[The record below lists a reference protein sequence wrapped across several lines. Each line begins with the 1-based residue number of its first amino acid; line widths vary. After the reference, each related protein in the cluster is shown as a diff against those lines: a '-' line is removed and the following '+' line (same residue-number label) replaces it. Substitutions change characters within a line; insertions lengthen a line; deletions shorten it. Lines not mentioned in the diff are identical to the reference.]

1 MRDQQRET
9 SRPRRPVAD
18 PWTQLLD
25 RIRRIPDRT
34 SALDAVG
41 LSHAELSRRL
51 RDDEAFAK
59 EYSQAFDDGLDS
71 MEDEVVR
78 RAMVGVDEPV
88 FQQGRCVG
96 HRTRYS
102 DSLLMFHL
110 EAHRPKFRGA
120 SDPDKRRPLSEEAR
134 RELSSL
140 FDMVNDETAQVKVP
154 AAAKAR
160 KFVEGEPQK
169 ASKKKAKG

>member
-9 SRPRRPVAD
+9 SRPRRPAD
-18 PWTQLLD
+18 PWTLLLD

-34 SALDAVG
+34 SALDTVG
-41 LSHAELSRRL
+41 LSHAELSHRL
-51 RDDEAFAK
+51 RDDEAFARD
-59 EYSQAFDDGLDS
+59 YSQAFDDGLDS

-96 HRTRYS
+96 HKTRFS
-102 DSLLMFHL
+102 DTLLMFHL

-120 SDPDKRRPLSEEAR
+120 ANPDDRRPLSEEAR

-140 FDMVNDETAQVKVP
+140 FDEVNAAEESVKVP
-154 AAAKAR
+154 SAARAK
-160 KFVEGEPQK
+160 KFTEGPKQK
-169 ASKKKAKG
+169 SPKKKAKG

>member
-1 MRDQQRET
+1 MRDQQRDT
-9 SRPRRPVAD
+9 SRPRRPAD
-18 PWTQLLD
+18 PWALLLD

-59 EYSQAFDDGLDS
+59 EYSLAFDDGLDS

-78 RAMVGVDEPV
+78 RAMVGVEEPV

-110 EAHRPKFRGA
+110 EAHRPKFRGLA
-120 SDPDKRRPLSEEAR
+120 NADERRPLSEEAR
-134 RELSSL
+134 RELSAL
-140 FDMVNDETAQVKVP
+140 FDMVNDETAKVPVP

-160 KFVEGEPQK
+160 KYTEGPKQK
-169 ASKKKAKG
+169 TPKSKARG

>member
-1 MRDQQRET
+1 MF
-9 SRPRRPVAD
+9 
-18 PWTQLLD
+18 LD

-59 EYSQAFDDGLDS
+59 EYSLAFDDGLDS

-110 EAHRPKFRGA
+110 EAHRPKFRGLA
-120 SDPDKRRPLSEEAR
+120 NADERRPLSEEAR
-134 RELSSL
+134 RELSAL
-140 FDMVNDETAQVKVP
+140 FDMVNDETAKVPVP

-160 KFVEGEPQK
+160 KYVEGPKQK
-169 ASKKKAKG
+169 APKSKVRG